1 MADPTKNKLLVQISI
16 IDIDIFNEALVK
28 CVDVEE
34 AAMDCLG
41 DSHPAVVRLSE
52 ALQTVYDKV
61 AQGSLD
67 TVE

>member
-1 MADPTKNKLLVQISI
+1 MADPVENKLLVQISI

-28 CVDVEE
+28 CADVEE

-41 DSHPAVVRLSE
+41 DCHPAVVRLSK